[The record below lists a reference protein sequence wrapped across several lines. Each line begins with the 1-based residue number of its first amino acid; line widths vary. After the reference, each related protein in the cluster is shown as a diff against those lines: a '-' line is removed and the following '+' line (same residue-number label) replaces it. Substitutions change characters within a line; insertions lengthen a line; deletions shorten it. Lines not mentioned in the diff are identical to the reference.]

1 MRSTARVSSETGESM
16 NVRQA
21 FALGLGT
28 LLLAPVMVAVAPI
41 ASAAECLSVS
51 GGGLSYGTT
60 YSLRVTNSC
69 PRTDYAQYLFN
80 DGTFGFTAEHS
91 GFVSVQSGFDSTVTV
106 NLSSVA
112 AGTHS
117 PSIKFFEQGPYY
129 GSPRFS
135 LPSYTIAG
143 ASGSSPFKPYV
154 PSTPYVPAAPVK
166 PKYPDC
172 SAVQNPAPAIGKQV
186 NADEAE
192 FTWVGVP
199 GVSSYSVKAGHW
211 DGTQWIRGDWKT
223 VGAALSERVTFN
235 SETDAVTIW
244 VTTDCYGSGASVMS
258 ALSVSKGSGTLT
270 MPNLESTH
278 WFCVA
283 SDGATAKCTRVF
295 AYSKK
300 QSKNVKALVT
310 QAVAGSGKEFARAG
324 IQPAGGVAVETER
337 TSRGVT
343 VTLTATFAVAQTFS

>member
-1 MRSTARVSSETGESM
+1 M

-28 LLLAPVMVAVAPI
+28 LLLVPLVVAVAPI

-51 GGGLSYGTT
+51 GGGLSYGST
-60 YSLRVTNSC
+60 YTLRVTNSC
-69 PRTDYAQYLFN
+69 PQTDYARYLFN

-91 GFVSVQSGFDSTVTV
+91 GFVSVLSGFDSTITV
-106 NLSSVA
+106 NLSNVA
-112 AGTHS
+112 AGTHL

-143 ASGSSPFKPYV
+143 SSTSRPTRPQYAPV
-154 PSTPYVPAAPVK
+154 PVPVPAPVV
-166 PKYPDC
+166 PRFPAC
-172 SAVQNPAPAIGKQV
+172 SSVQHPTPATGKQV
-186 NADEAE
+186 SAEEAE
-192 FTWVGVP
+192 YTWTAVP
-199 GVSSYSVKAGHW
+199 GISSYTVAEGQW
-211 DGTQWIRGDWKT
+211 DGKVWTESTWKS
-223 VGAALSERVTFN
+223 VGSATSHRITFAPG
-235 SETDAVTIW
+235 SSSVTIW
-244 VTTDCYGSGASVMS
+244 VASECSGTFTVKGTQSV
-258 ALSVSKGSGTLT
+258 ARGIGTLT

-343 VTLTATFAVAQTFS
+343 VTLTATFAVAQTFP